1 MQDFGLVVIGAHSGL
16 FLKDLVSEYQD
27 QNILL
32 VEPVPY
38 NYEILL
44 QGGNV
49 KKILIYLLSIGIFGV
64 ASIAN
69 SQTIRIGTEGAYPP
83 WNNLNSAGE
92 LEGAEIDFGNEACER
107 MGVTCE
113 WVTQDWDGI
122 IPALLQG
129 KYDIIIAG
137 MSITE
142 ERKEKVNFTT
152 GYMTD
157 GARFAVLKN
166 SGLANLNIAGMA
178 KVNLNNAG
186 GKEQAAIGQLIAAM
200 DGKTVCVQS
209 STIHQNFLEK
219 HMSGAVDV
227 ELYQAVDDHNLDL
240 AAGRCDAVLADVGSI
255 IDFMESDGGV
265 DVAFTGPTFS
275 GGVFGD
281 GVGGA
286 VRKEDTDILEM
297 WNAAI
302 AEMSKDGTTAEIT
315 KEWFG
320 RDISM

>member
-1 MQDFGLVVIGAHSGL
+1 M
-16 FLKDLVSEYQD
+16 
-27 QNILL
+27 
-32 VEPVPY
+32 
-38 NYEILL
+38 
-44 QGGNV
+44 
-49 KKILIYLLSIGIFGV
+49 KKILIYLLSIGIFGF

-92 LEGAEIDFGNEACER
+92 LEGAEIDFGNEACKR

-186 GKEQAAIGQLIAAM
+186 GKEQAAIGQLVAAM

-227 ELYQAVDDHNLDL
+227 NLYQAVDDHNLDL

-286 VRKEDTDILEM
+286 VRKEDNDILEM

-302 AEMSKDGTTAEIT
+302 SEMSKDGTTAEIT
-315 KEWFG
+315 KRWFG

>member
-1 MQDFGLVVIGAHSGL
+1 M
-16 FLKDLVSEYQD
+16 K
-27 QNILL
+27 NILL
-32 VEPVPY
+32 VV
-38 NYEILL
+38 
-44 QGGNV
+44 
-49 KKILIYLLSIGIFGV
+49 LSLSVFGL

-83 WNNLNSAGE
+83 WNNINSAGD

-107 MGVTCE
+107 MGITCE

-157 GARFAVLKN
+157 GARFAVLKD
-166 SGLANLNIAGMA
+166 SGLADLNIAGMA

-227 ELYQAVDDHNLDL
+227 KLYQAVDDHNLDL

-286 VRKEDTDILEM
+286 VRKEDTEILDM

-302 AEMSKDGTTAEIT
+302 SEMSKDGTTGEIT

>member
-1 MQDFGLVVIGAHSGL
+1 M
-16 FLKDLVSEYQD
+16 
-27 QNILL
+27 
-32 VEPVPY
+32 
-38 NYEILL
+38 
-44 QGGNV
+44 

-227 ELYQAVDDHNLDL
+227 KLYQAVDDHNLDL

-302 AEMSKDGTTAEIT
+302 AEMSRDGTTAEIT

>member
-1 MQDFGLVVIGAHSGL
+1 MKKFLLIVLSLGVLGL
-16 FLKDLVSEYQD
+16 
-27 QNILL
+27 
-32 VEPVPY
+32 
-38 NYEILL
+38 
-44 QGGNV
+44 
-49 KKILIYLLSIGIFGV
+49 

-83 WNNLNSAGE
+83 WNNINSAGD
-92 LEGAEIDFGNEACER
+92 LEGAEIDFGNEACAR

-157 GARFAVLKN
+157 GARFAVLKD
-166 SGLANLNIAGMA
+166 SGLANLNIAGMS

-186 GKEQAAIGQLIAAM
+186 GKEQAAIGQLVAAM

-227 ELYQAVDDHNLDL
+227 KLYQAVDDHNLDL
-240 AAGRCDAVLADVGSI
+240 AAGRCDAILADVGSI

-286 VRKEDTDILEM
+286 VRKEDGDILEM

-302 AEMSKDGTTAEIT
+302 SEMSKDGTTAEIT
-315 KEWFG
+315 KRWFG

>member
-1 MQDFGLVVIGAHSGL
+1 M
-16 FLKDLVSEYQD
+16 
-27 QNILL
+27 
-32 VEPVPY
+32 
-38 NYEILL
+38 
-44 QGGNV
+44 
-49 KKILIYLLSIGIFGV
+49 KKILIYLFSICIFGV
-64 ASIAN
+64 ASVAN

-142 ERKEKVNFTT
+142 ERKEKVNFTD

-157 GARFAVLKN
+157 GARFAVLKD
-166 SGLANLNIAGMA
+166 SGLADLNIAGMS

-200 DGKTVCVQS
+200 DGRTVCVQS

-227 ELYQAVDDHNLDL
+227 KLYQAVDDHNLDL

-286 VRKEDTDILEM
+286 VRKEDNDILDM
-297 WNAAI
+297 WNAVI
-302 AEMSKDGTTAEIT
+302 SEMSKDGTTAEIT
-315 KEWFG
+315 KRWFG

>member
-1 MQDFGLVVIGAHSGL
+1 MKKFLLFFISLSVLGL
-16 FLKDLVSEYQD
+16 
-27 QNILL
+27 
-32 VEPVPY
+32 
-38 NYEILL
+38 
-44 QGGNV
+44 
-49 KKILIYLLSIGIFGV
+49 

-69 SQTIRIGTEGAYPP
+69 AQTIRIGTEGAYPP
-83 WNNLNSAGE
+83 WNNINSAGE
-92 LEGAEIDFGNEACER
+92 LEGAEIDFGNEACKR

-157 GARFAVLKN
+157 GARFAVLKD
-166 SGLANLNIAGMA
+166 SGLADLNIAGMS

-227 ELYQAVDDHNLDL
+227 KLYQAVDDHNLDL

-286 VRKEDTDILEM
+286 VRKEDGDILEM

-302 AEMSKDGTTAEIT
+302 SEMSKDGTTAEIT
-315 KEWFG
+315 KTWFG

>member
-1 MQDFGLVVIGAHSGL
+1 M
-16 FLKDLVSEYQD
+16 
-27 QNILL
+27 
-32 VEPVPY
+32 
-38 NYEILL
+38 
-44 QGGNV
+44 
-49 KKILIYLLSIGIFGV
+49 KKILIYLFSICIFGV
-64 ASIAN
+64 TSIAN

-142 ERKEKVNFTT
+142 ERKEKVNFTN

-157 GARFAVLKN
+157 GARFAVLKD
-166 SGLANLNIAGMA
+166 SGLADLNIAGMS

-227 ELYQAVDDHNLDL
+227 KLYQAVDDHNLDL

-286 VRKEDTDILEM
+286 VRKEDNDILDM
-297 WNAAI
+297 WNAVI
-302 AEMSKDGTTAEIT
+302 SEMSKDGTTAEIT
-315 KEWFG
+315 KRWFG

>member
-1 MQDFGLVVIGAHSGL
+1 L
-16 FLKDLVSEYQD
+16 
-27 QNILL
+27 
-32 VEPVPY
+32 
-38 NYEILL
+38 YETESL
-44 QGGNV
+44 GGIV
-49 KKILIYLLSIGIFGV
+49 KKYILSLLAISLLCV
-64 ASIAN
+64 STVAN
-69 SQTIRIGTEGAYPP
+69 SKSIRIGTEGAYPP

-92 LEGAEIDFGNEACER
+92 LEGAEIDFGNEACKR
-107 MGVTCE
+107 MNVECE

-122 IPALLQG
+122 IPSLLNG
-129 KYDIIIAG
+129 KYDIIVAG

-142 ERKEKVNFTT
+142 ERKEKVNFTN

-157 GARFAVLKN
+157 GARFAVLKD
-166 SGLANLNIAGMA
+166 SGLANLKVAGME

-200 DGKTVCVQS
+200 NGKTVCVQS

-219 HMSGAVDV
+219 HMAGAV
-227 ELYQAVDDHNLDL
+227 EIRLYQAVDDHNLDL
-240 AAGRCDAVLADVGSI
+240 AAGRCDAILADVGAI
-255 IDFMESDGGV
+255 IDFIDTDGGV

-286 VRKEDTDILEM
+286 VRKDDTEILDM
-297 WNAAI
+297 WNKVI
-302 AEMSKDGTTAEIT
+302 AEMGADGTTSEIT
-315 KEWFG
+315 KKWFG

>member
-1 MQDFGLVVIGAHSGL
+1 MNKF
-16 FLKDLVSEYQD
+16 
-27 QNILL
+27 
-32 VEPVPY
+32 
-38 NYEILL
+38 
-44 QGGNV
+44 
-49 KKILIYLLSIGIFGV
+49 LIYLISISVFGIATF
-64 ASIAN
+64 AN

-157 GARFAVLKN
+157 GARFAVLKD
-166 SGLANLNIAGMA
+166 SGLADLNIAGMA

-200 DGKTVCVQS
+200 DGMTVCVQS

-227 ELYQAVDDHNLDL
+227 KLYQAVDDHNLDL

-286 VRKEDTDILEM
+286 VRKEDNDILEM
-297 WNAAI
+297 WNNVI
-302 AEMSKDGTTAEIT
+302 SEMSKDGTTAEIT
-315 KEWFG
+315 KRWFG

>member
-1 MQDFGLVVIGAHSGL
+1 M
-16 FLKDLVSEYQD
+16 
-27 QNILL
+27 
-32 VEPVPY
+32 
-38 NYEILL
+38 
-44 QGGNV
+44 

-142 ERKEKVNFTT
+142 ERKEKVNFTN

-227 ELYQAVDDHNLDL
+227 KLYQAVDDHNLDL

>member
-1 MQDFGLVVIGAHSGL
+1 M
-16 FLKDLVSEYQD
+16 
-27 QNILL
+27 
-32 VEPVPY
+32 
-38 NYEILL
+38 
-44 QGGNV
+44 
-49 KKILIYLLSIGIFGV
+49 KKILIYLLSIGVFGV

-92 LEGAEIDFGNEACER
+92 LEGAEIDFGNEACKR

-157 GARFAVLKN
+157 GARFAVLKD
-166 SGLANLNIAGMA
+166 SGLADLNIAGMA

-186 GKEQAAIGQLIAAM
+186 GKEQAAIGQLVAAM

-227 ELYQAVDDHNLDL
+227 KLYQAVDDHNLDL

-286 VRKEDTDILEM
+286 VRKEDNDILEM

-302 AEMSKDGTTAEIT
+302 SEMSKDGTTAEIT
-315 KEWFG
+315 KRWFG

>member
-1 MQDFGLVVIGAHSGL
+1 M
-16 FLKDLVSEYQD
+16 
-27 QNILL
+27 
-32 VEPVPY
+32 
-38 NYEILL
+38 
-44 QGGNV
+44 
-49 KKILIYLLSIGIFGV
+49 KKILLPFLALIILSLSS
-64 ASIAN
+64 SINAK
-69 SQTIRIGTEGAYPP
+69 SIRIGTEGAYPP

-92 LEGAEIDFGNEACER
+92 LEGAEIDFGNEACKR
-107 MGVTCE
+107 MGVDCE

-122 IPALLQG
+122 IPALLNG

-142 ERKEKVNFTT
+142 ERKQKVNFTN

-157 GARFAVLKN
+157 GARFAVLKD
-166 SGLANLNIAGMA
+166 SGLADLKIAGMA

-200 DGKTVCVQS
+200 NGKNVCVQS

-227 ELYQAVDDHNLDL
+227 SLYQAVDDHNLDL
-240 AAGRCDAVLADVGSI
+240 AAGRCDAILADVGSI
-255 IDFMESDGGV
+255 IDFMETDGGV
-265 DVAFTGPTFS
+265 DIAFTGPTFS

-286 VRKEDTDILEM
+286 IRKEDTDILDM
-297 WNAAI
+297 WNKVI
-302 AEMSKDGTTAEIT
+302 AEMSEDGTTANIT
-315 KEWFG
+315 KKWFG

>member
-1 MQDFGLVVIGAHSGL
+1 M
-16 FLKDLVSEYQD
+16 
-27 QNILL
+27 
-32 VEPVPY
+32 
-38 NYEILL
+38 
-44 QGGNV
+44 

-92 LEGAEIDFGNEACER
+92 LEGAEIDFGNEACKR

-142 ERKEKVNFTT
+142 ERKEKVNFTN

-219 HMSGAVDV
+219 HMSGAVEV
-227 ELYQAVDDHNLDL
+227 KLYQAVDDHNLDL

-255 IDFMESDGGV
+255 IDFMESDGGI

-286 VRKEDTDILEM
+286 VRKEDADILEM

>member
-1 MQDFGLVVIGAHSGL
+1 
-16 FLKDLVSEYQD
+16 
-27 QNILL
+27 
-32 VEPVPY
+32 
-38 NYEILL
+38 
-44 QGGNV
+44 V
-49 KKILIYLLSIGIFGV
+49 KKILLIILSLSALGF

-83 WNNLNSAGE
+83 WNNINSAGD

-142 ERKEKVNFTT
+142 ERKEKVNFTN

-157 GARFAVLKN
+157 GARFAVLKG
-166 SGLANLNIAGMA
+166 SGLADLNIAGMA

-219 HMSGAVDV
+219 HMSGAVDIK
-227 ELYQAVDDHNLDL
+227 LYQAVDDHNLDL
-240 AAGRCDAVLADVGSI
+240 AAGRCDAILADVGSI

-286 VRKEDTDILEM
+286 VRKEDADILEM

-302 AEMSKDGTTAEIT
+302 SEMSKDGTTAEIT
-315 KEWFG
+315 KRWFG

>member
-1 MQDFGLVVIGAHSGL
+1 M
-16 FLKDLVSEYQD
+16 
-27 QNILL
+27 
-32 VEPVPY
+32 
-38 NYEILL
+38 
-44 QGGNV
+44 

-92 LEGAEIDFGNEACER
+92 LEGAEIDFGNEACKR

-219 HMSGAVDV
+219 HMSGAVEV
-227 ELYQAVDDHNLDL
+227 KLYQAVDDHNLDL

>member
-1 MQDFGLVVIGAHSGL
+1 M
-16 FLKDLVSEYQD
+16 
-27 QNILL
+27 
-32 VEPVPY
+32 
-38 NYEILL
+38 
-44 QGGNV
+44 
-49 KKILIYLLSIGIFGV
+49 KKILIYLLSVGIFGIT
-64 ASIAN
+64 SIAN

-227 ELYQAVDDHNLDL
+227 KLYQAVDDHNLDL

-286 VRKEDTDILEM
+286 VRKEDTEILEM

>member
-1 MQDFGLVVIGAHSGL
+1 M
-16 FLKDLVSEYQD
+16 
-27 QNILL
+27 
-32 VEPVPY
+32 
-38 NYEILL
+38 
-44 QGGNV
+44 
-49 KKILIYLLSIGIFGV
+49 KKILIYLLSIGVFGV

-227 ELYQAVDDHNLDL
+227 KLYQAVDDHNLDL

-302 AEMSKDGTTAEIT
+302 TEMSKDGTTAEIT

>member
-1 MQDFGLVVIGAHSGL
+1 M
-16 FLKDLVSEYQD
+16 
-27 QNILL
+27 
-32 VEPVPY
+32 
-38 NYEILL
+38 
-44 QGGNV
+44 
-49 KKILIYLLSIGIFGV
+49 KKILIYLLSIGVFGF

-92 LEGAEIDFGNEACER
+92 LEGAEIDFGNEACKR

-227 ELYQAVDDHNLDL
+227 KLYQAVDDHNLDL

-286 VRKEDTDILEM
+286 VRKEDTGILEM

>member
-1 MQDFGLVVIGAHSGL
+1 MKKFLL
-16 FLKDLVSEYQD
+16 F
-27 QNILL
+27 ILTL
-32 VEPVPY
+32 GV
-38 NYEILL
+38 
-44 QGGNV
+44 
-49 KKILIYLLSIGIFGV
+49 LS
-64 ASIAN
+64 ASSIAN

-83 WNNLNSAGE
+83 WNNINSAGD

-157 GARFAVLKN
+157 GPRFAVLKN
-166 SGLANLNIAGMA
+166 SGLADLNIAGMA

-200 DGKTVCVQS
+200 DGMTVCVQS

-219 HMSGAVDV
+219 HMSGAVEV
-227 ELYQAVDDHNLDL
+227 KLYQAVDDHNLDL
-240 AAGRCDAVLADVGSI
+240 AAGRCDAILADVGSI

-286 VRKEDTDILEM
+286 VRKEDTEILEM

-302 AEMSKDGTTAEIT
+302 AEMSKDGTTAKIT
-315 KEWFG
+315 KQWFG

>member
-1 MQDFGLVVIGAHSGL
+1 M
-16 FLKDLVSEYQD
+16 
-27 QNILL
+27 
-32 VEPVPY
+32 
-38 NYEILL
+38 
-44 QGGNV
+44 
-49 KKILIYLLSIGIFGV
+49 KKILIYLLSIGIFGF

-92 LEGAEIDFGNEACER
+92 LEGAEIDFGNEACKR

-219 HMSGAVDV
+219 HMSGAVDIK
-227 ELYQAVDDHNLDL
+227 LYQAVDDHNLDL

-265 DVAFTGPTFS
+265 DVSFTGPTFS

-286 VRKEDTDILEM
+286 IRKEDTEILEM
-297 WNAAI
+297 WNSAI

>member
-1 MQDFGLVVIGAHSGL
+1 M
-16 FLKDLVSEYQD
+16 
-27 QNILL
+27 
-32 VEPVPY
+32 
-38 NYEILL
+38 
-44 QGGNV
+44 

-92 LEGAEIDFGNEACER
+92 LEGAEIDFGNEACKR

-227 ELYQAVDDHNLDL
+227 KLYQAVDDHNLDL

-286 VRKEDTDILEM
+286 IRKEDTDILEM

>member
-1 MQDFGLVVIGAHSGL
+1 M
-16 FLKDLVSEYQD
+16 
-27 QNILL
+27 
-32 VEPVPY
+32 
-38 NYEILL
+38 
-44 QGGNV
+44 

-92 LEGAEIDFGNEACER
+92 LEGAEIDFGNEACKR

-157 GARFAVLKN
+157 GARFAVLKD

-227 ELYQAVDDHNLDL
+227 KLYQAVDDHNLDL

-302 AEMSKDGTTAEIT
+302 SEMSKDGTTAEIT

>member
-1 MQDFGLVVIGAHSGL
+1 M
-16 FLKDLVSEYQD
+16 
-27 QNILL
+27 
-32 VEPVPY
+32 
-38 NYEILL
+38 
-44 QGGNV
+44 
-49 KKILIYLLSIGIFGV
+49 KKFIIYLLSIGIFGV

-227 ELYQAVDDHNLDL
+227 KLYQAVDDHNLDL

-286 VRKEDTDILEM
+286 VRKEDKDILEM

>member
-1 MQDFGLVVIGAHSGL
+1 M
-16 FLKDLVSEYQD
+16 
-27 QNILL
+27 
-32 VEPVPY
+32 
-38 NYEILL
+38 
-44 QGGNV
+44 
-49 KKILIYLLSIGIFGV
+49 KKILLILISLSVLGLT
-64 ASIAN
+64 SISNAK
-69 SQTIRIGTEGAYPP
+69 SIRIGTEGAYPP

-92 LEGAEIDFGNEACER
+92 LEGAEIDFGNEACAR
-107 MGVTCE
+107 MSVDCE

-142 ERKEKVNFTT
+142 ERKQKVNFTN

-157 GARFAVLKN
+157 GARFAVLKD
-166 SGLANLNIAGMA
+166 SGLADLSVAGMS

-186 GKEQAAIGQLIAAM
+186 GKQQAAIGQLNAAM
-200 DGKTVCVQS
+200 SGKTVCVQS
-209 STIHQNFLEK
+209 STIHQNFIEK
-219 HMSGAVDV
+219 HMAGAVTMK
-227 ELYQAVDDHNLDL
+227 LYQTVDDHNLDL
-240 AAGRCDAVLADVGSI
+240 ATGRCDAILADVGSI
-255 IDFMESDGGV
+255 IDFMDSDGGV

-286 VRKEDTDILEM
+286 IRKEDTDILDM
-297 WNAAI
+297 WNSVI
-302 AEMSKDGTTAEIT
+302 AEMSADGTTAEIT
-315 KEWFG
+315 KKWFG

>member
-1 MQDFGLVVIGAHSGL
+1 MKKFLLVVLSLSVFGL
-16 FLKDLVSEYQD
+16 
-27 QNILL
+27 
-32 VEPVPY
+32 
-38 NYEILL
+38 
-44 QGGNV
+44 
-49 KKILIYLLSIGIFGV
+49 

-83 WNNLNSAGE
+83 WNNINSAGD
-92 LEGAEIDFGNEACER
+92 LEGAEIDFGNEACKR

-157 GARFAVLKN
+157 GARFAVLKD
-166 SGLANLNIAGMA
+166 SGLSDLNIAGMA

-227 ELYQAVDDHNLDL
+227 KLYQAVDDHNLDL

-286 VRKEDTDILEM
+286 VRKEDNDILDM
-297 WNAAI
+297 WNAVI
-302 AEMSKDGTTAEIT
+302 SEMSKDGTTAEIT
-315 KEWFG
+315 KRWFG

>member
-1 MQDFGLVVIGAHSGL
+1 M
-16 FLKDLVSEYQD
+16 K
-27 QNILL
+27 NILL
-32 VEPVPY
+32 VV
-38 NYEILL
+38 
-44 QGGNV
+44 
-49 KKILIYLLSIGIFGV
+49 LSLSVFGL
-64 ASIAN
+64 ASVAN

-83 WNNLNSAGE
+83 WNNINSAGD

-157 GARFAVLKN
+157 GARFAVLKD
-166 SGLANLNIAGMA
+166 SGLADLNIAGMA

-227 ELYQAVDDHNLDL
+227 KLYQAVDDHNLDL

-286 VRKEDTDILEM
+286 VRKEDTGILDM

-302 AEMSKDGTTAEIT
+302 SEMSKDGTTAEIT

>member
-1 MQDFGLVVIGAHSGL
+1 MKKYILSLLAISL
-16 FLKDLVSEYQD
+16 LCVST
-27 QNILL
+27 
-32 VEPVPY
+32 V
-38 NYEILL
+38 
-44 QGGNV
+44 
-49 KKILIYLLSIGIFGV
+49 
-64 ASIAN
+64 AN
-69 SQTIRIGTEGAYPP
+69 SKSIRIGTEGAYPP

-92 LEGAEIDFGNEACER
+92 LEGAEIDFGNEACKR
-107 MGVTCE
+107 MNVECE

-122 IPALLQG
+122 IPSLLNG
-129 KYDIIIAG
+129 KYDIIVAG

-142 ERKEKVNFTT
+142 ERKEKVNFTN

-157 GARFAVLKN
+157 GARFAVLKD
-166 SGLANLNIAGMA
+166 SGLANLKVAGME

-200 DGKTVCVQS
+200 NGKTVCVQS

-219 HMSGAVDV
+219 HMAGAV
-227 ELYQAVDDHNLDL
+227 EIRLYQAVDDHNLDL
-240 AAGRCDAVLADVGSI
+240 AAGRCDAILADVGAI
-255 IDFMESDGGV
+255 IDFIDTDGGV

-286 VRKEDTDILEM
+286 VRKDDTEILDM
-297 WNAAI
+297 WNKVI
-302 AEMSKDGTTAEIT
+302 AEMGADGTTSEIT
-315 KEWFG
+315 KKWFG

>member
-1 MQDFGLVVIGAHSGL
+1 MKKFLL
-16 FLKDLVSEYQD
+16 FV
-27 QNILL
+27 
-32 VEPVPY
+32 
-38 NYEILL
+38 
-44 QGGNV
+44 
-49 KKILIYLLSIGIFGV
+49 LSLSVLGV
-64 ASIAN
+64 ASVAN

-83 WNNLNSAGE
+83 WNNINSAGD

-166 SGLANLNIAGMA
+166 SGLADLNIAGMA

-186 GKEQAAIGQLIAAM
+186 GKEQAAIGQLVAAM

-227 ELYQAVDDHNLDL
+227 KLYQAVDDHNLDL

-286 VRKEDTDILEM
+286 VRKEDNDILEM
-297 WNAAI
+297 WNAVI
-302 AEMSKDGTTAEIT
+302 SEMSKDGTTAEIT
-315 KEWFG
+315 KKWFG

>member
-1 MQDFGLVVIGAHSGL
+1 M
-16 FLKDLVSEYQD
+16 
-27 QNILL
+27 
-32 VEPVPY
+32 
-38 NYEILL
+38 
-44 QGGNV
+44 
-49 KKILIYLLSIGIFGV
+49 KKILIYLLSIGVFGV

-92 LEGAEIDFGNEACER
+92 LEGAEIDFGNEACKR

-227 ELYQAVDDHNLDL
+227 KLYQAVDDHNLDL

-286 VRKEDTDILEM
+286 VRKEDTEILEM

>member
-1 MQDFGLVVIGAHSGL
+1 M
-16 FLKDLVSEYQD
+16 
-27 QNILL
+27 
-32 VEPVPY
+32 
-38 NYEILL
+38 
-44 QGGNV
+44 
-49 KKILIYLLSIGIFGV
+49 KKILIYLLSIGVFGI

-92 LEGAEIDFGNEACER
+92 LEGAEIDFGNEACKR

-227 ELYQAVDDHNLDL
+227 KLYQAVDDHNLDL

>member
-1 MQDFGLVVIGAHSGL
+1 MKKFLLIVLSLSVLGL
-16 FLKDLVSEYQD
+16 
-27 QNILL
+27 
-32 VEPVPY
+32 
-38 NYEILL
+38 
-44 QGGNV
+44 
-49 KKILIYLLSIGIFGV
+49 

-92 LEGAEIDFGNEACER
+92 LEGAEIDFGNEACKR

-227 ELYQAVDDHNLDL
+227 KLYQAVDDHNLDL

>member
-1 MQDFGLVVIGAHSGL
+1 M
-16 FLKDLVSEYQD
+16 
-27 QNILL
+27 
-32 VEPVPY
+32 
-38 NYEILL
+38 
-44 QGGNV
+44 
-49 KKILIYLLSIGIFGV
+49 KKFIIYLLSIGIFGV

-227 ELYQAVDDHNLDL
+227 KLYQAVDDHNLDL

-286 VRKEDTDILEM
+286 VRKEDTAILEM

-302 AEMSKDGTTAEIT
+302 SEMSKDGTTAEIT
-315 KEWFG
+315 KQWFG